1 MELRRHSN
9 NHVIVVGVEVTTLWH
24 IKSERRRVM
33 VTSQQV
39 VRVVHDTGRVHG
51 HLGQLWGPDTHV
63 GSLSLMDSLV
73 WRPHSVVDNSLSV
86 IPLLEEIRSVF
97 LMGGV
102 DSRQKFHGLG
112 KLHLS
117 ETLVNK
123 EIVLLMHGSVTSL
136 AGSGEDLVSASQT
149 TQQKLWLLF
158 NVN

>member
-1 MELRRHSN
+1 M
-9 NHVIVVGVEVTTLWH
+9 
-24 IKSERRRVM
+24 
-33 VTSQQV
+33 
-39 VRVVHDTGRVHG
+39 
-51 HLGQLWGPDTHV
+51 
-63 GSLSLMDSLV
+63 
-73 WRPHSVVDNSLSV
+73 DNSLPV
-86 IPLLEEIRSVF
+86 IPFLEEIRSVF
-97 LMGGV
+97 LMSRV
-102 DSRQKFHGLG
+102 DSGQKFHGLG